1 VDFMTHHWFLPH
13 TPDLIGL
20 LGAQADV
27 TIQGMDAF
35 AAWSGGETAKAEE
48 LRAAEHAADDAR
60 RTVQKELRAA
70 FSTPLDPEDIYEL
83 SEGLDAVL
91 NAAKNAVREAE
102 VMALTPDDA
111 LSEMALLATAGVRH
125 VCNAFGVLTKDGDK
139 ATAEADAAIK
149 CERDMERLYRMA
161 MSKLLEVDDVGRV
174 TAWREM
180 YRRYA
185 RLGEALVQVA
195 ERVWYA
201 VVKEA

>member
-1 VDFMTHHWFLPH
+1 MSHWFLPH

-20 LGAQADV
+20 LKAQADV
-27 TIQGMDAF
+27 TVRGMEEF
-35 AAWSGGETAKAEE
+35 AAWSAGDSTKAED
-48 LRAAEHAADDAR
+48 LRSTEHDADGAR
-60 RTVQKELRAA
+60 RTVQRELRAA

-83 SEGLDAVL
+83 SERLDIIL

-102 VMALTPDDA
+102 VMALTPDA
-111 LSEMALLATAGVRH
+111 VLAEMATHAAEGVRH
-125 VCNAFGVLTKDGDK
+125 IANAFAVLHKDGDK

-149 CERDMERLYRMA
+149 SERHMEHLYRTA
-161 MSKLLEVDDVGRV
+161 MSKLTDVDDLGTV

-185 RLGEALVQVA
+185 RLGEAVVYVA
-195 ERVWYA
+195 ERVWYS

>member
-1 VDFMTHHWFLPH
+1 MSHWFLPH

-20 LGAQADV
+20 LKAQAEV
-27 TIQGMDAF
+27 TVRGMDEF
-35 AAWSGGETAKAEE
+35 AAWSAGDRTKAEA
-48 LRAAEHAADDAR
+48 LRATEHAADDAR
-60 RTVQKELRAA
+60 RKLQRELRAA

-83 SEGLDAVL
+83 SERLDIVL

-102 VMALTPDDA
+102 VMALLPDAA
-111 LSEMALLATAGVRH
+111 LAEMATYAAEGVRH
-125 VCNAFGVLTKDGDK
+125 IAAAFAALTRDGDK
-139 ATAEADAAIK
+139 ATEEADAAIK
-149 CERDMERLYRMA
+149 SERHIERLYRTA
-161 MSKLLEVDDVGRV
+161 MSKLTDVDDLGKV

-185 RLGEALVQVA
+185 RLGEAVVYVA